1 MHPCDDPQLSW
12 IQQQI
17 KIKRIIDF
25 KEKKGRNNE
34 LTHRVK

>member
-17 KIKRIIDF
+17 KIKRNIDF
-25 KEKKGRNNE
+25 KEKKKKKQRANSQS
-34 LTHRVK
+34 

>member
-17 KIKRIIDF
+17 KIKRNIDF
-25 KEKKGRNNE
+25 KEKKKE
-34 LTHRVK
+34 ETTS